1 MRLRTARTPA
11 RSVPIHPRCATDH
24 RNFLHPLTLTSK
36 AARFQSVFPIS
47 VFPIHSPSV
56 YPQASEPS
64 VPDPVSTRTYQRSHR
79 AHELTPEERAVYD
92 TLDPSRIPQHVAI
105 IMDGNGRWAGKRA
118 LKRFLGHQQGA
129 ESVQFV
135 VETASR
141 IDLPWITLYAF
152 SLENNLR
159 RPKSEVSFLMT
170 LLKSYLVSNVQRMND
185 NNIRMAYIGRTH
197 ELPSEVQDTMRWA
210 EEQTARNTGTTLT
223 LALNY
228 GSRSEIV
235 DATRRL
241 THAMLAEA
249 AHRGISVEDMLAAEG
264 VDDAI
269 NARLTEHTLAQSL
282 YTAHMPDPDLV
293 IRTSGEQR
301 ISNFLLWQIAYAEI
315 FVTDRL
321 WPDFRGLHLLEAIA
335 DYQQRERR
343 FGGLGEG
350 SDENLSATPPTEAA
364 LARR

>member
-1 MRLRTARTPA
+1 MGSDLRVRETPSAR
-11 RSVPIHPRCATDH
+11 
-24 RNFLHPLTLTSK
+24 
-36 AARFQSVFPIS
+36 Q
-47 VFPIHSPSV
+47 
-56 YPQASEPS
+56 
-64 VPDPVSTRTYQRSHR
+64 YQRSFR
-79 AHELTPEERAVYD
+79 FGELSPEERGIYD
-92 TLDPSRIPQHVAI
+92 RLDPARIPRHVAI

-141 IDLPWITLYAF
+141 IDLPWLTLYAF

-159 RPKSEVSFLMT
+159 RPKTEVSFLMK
-170 LLKSYLVSNVQRMND
+170 LLKNYLVSNVQRMQD

-197 ELPSEVQDTMRWA
+197 ELPNEVQDTMRWA
-210 EEQTARNTGTTLT
+210 EETTAKNTGTTLT

-235 DATRRL
+235 DAARTLAHR
-241 THAMLAEA
+241 MLAEA
-249 AHRGISVEDMLAAEG
+249 AKRGISLEDMLAAEG

-269 NARLTEHTLAQSL
+269 NARIDEEQISSAT
-282 YTAHMPDPDLV
+282 YTAGMPDPDLV
-293 IRTSGEQR
+293 VRTSGEQR
-301 ISNFLLWQIAYAEI
+301 ISNFMLWQIAYAEI

-321 WPDFRGLHLLEAIA
+321 WPDFRGIHLLEAIEA
-335 DYQQRERR
+335 YQARERR
-343 FGGLGEG
+343 FGGLGEA
-350 SDENLSATPPTEAA
+350 SDENLSGVLPSEAE